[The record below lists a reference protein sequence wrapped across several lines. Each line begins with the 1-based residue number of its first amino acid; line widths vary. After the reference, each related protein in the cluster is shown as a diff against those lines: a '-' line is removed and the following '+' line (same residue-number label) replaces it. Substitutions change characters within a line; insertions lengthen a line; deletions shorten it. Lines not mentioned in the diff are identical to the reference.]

1 MAFLRHVGVH
11 KDTGHRVLVIFR
23 QVPNEPTNCLCVET
37 DSLPD
42 RYHTDLMNAV
52 ETITAQETIDFFE
65 YASRQF
71 LSDGVPMLQGLHDK
85 GLLRKYATK
94 KIIMRPGPGI
104 EINLE
109 ELNNQLAAMNG
120 DEPVNSGDTMDNK
133 ALASDLRRQ
142 ADMFE
147 QQARDL
153 RKQAE
158 DLDPTKRPV
167 GRPRKD
173 TLADVSA

>member
-23 QVPNEPTNCLCVET
+23 QVPNEPTSCLVVET

-52 ETITAQETIDFFE
+52 ESSTAQETIDFFD

-71 LSDGVPMLQGLHDK
+71 LSTGEPMLQGLHDK
-85 GLLRKYATK
+85 GLLRKFPTK
-94 KIIMRPGPGI
+94 KIVMRPGPGM
-104 EINLE
+104 EIPLE
-109 ELNNQLAAMNG
+109 DLNNQLAAMNG

-133 ALASDLRRQ
+133 ALAADLRRQ
-142 ADMFE
+142 ADMYD

-158 DLDPTKRPV
+158 ELDPTKRPV

-173 TLADVSA
+173 SLVDVEA

>member
-11 KDTGHRVLVIFR
+11 KDTGHRVVVVFR
-23 QVPNEPTNCLCVET
+23 QVPNEPTNCLCIET

-52 ETITAQETIDFFE
+52 ESITAQETIDFFE

-71 LSDGVPMLQGLHDK
+71 LSDGVNMLQGFHEK
-85 GLLRKYATK
+85 GLLRKYPTK
-94 KIIMRPGPGI
+94 KIIMRPGPTV
-104 EINLE
+104 EIPLE

-120 DEPVNSGDTMDNK
+120 DDAVTSDNAMDNK
-133 ALASDLRRQ
+133 ALATDLRRQ

-158 DLDPTKRPV
+158 ELDPTKRLV